1 MVKYSHYLPISAC
14 FMGIAIKL
22 DTCITRLKNISASIG
37 DEIFLRLRIGLPRE
51 ILEIGRIVLISDIIL
66 ETRNLT
72 REFGGFVAI
81 DNVNFSVR
89 EGSLHAL
96 IGPNGAGKSTMFNLL
111 TKFLPQSAGS
121 VLYKG
126 VDISSEKPATL
137 ARRGMVRSFQ
147 ISSVF
152 PHLSVHENIR
162 IALQSRF
169 RETFDFWRSD
179 QALSSYDTRVGE
191 LMTDV
196 GLEGYADRLAVE
208 LPYGRK
214 RALELA
220 TTLAMDP
227 ELILLDE
234 PMAGMGQEDIDRTA
248 ALIKEVGR
256 QRTIVMVEH
265 NLKVVADISDRIT
278 VLRRG
283 QIIAEGDYDA
293 VSADSEVQK
302 AYIGGGHD

>member
-1 MVKYSHYLPISAC
+1 MRRRAQ
-14 FMGIAIKL
+14 
-22 DTCITRLKNISASIG
+22 
-37 DEIFLRLRIGLPRE
+37 RE
-51 ILEIGRIVLISDIIL
+51 GALISDVIL
-66 ETRNLT
+66 ETRGLT
-72 REFGGFVAI
+72 REFGGFVAV
-81 DNVNFSVR
+81 DNVDFSVQ

-111 TKFLPQSAGS
+111 TKFLPQSAGTIF
-121 VLYKG
+121 YKG
-126 VDISSEKPATL
+126 VDISSERPATL

-152 PHLSVHENIR
+152 PHLSAHENIR

-169 RETFDFWRSD
+169 RETFVFWRSD
-179 QALSSYDTRVGE
+179 RALDAYNERVGE

-196 GLEGYADRLAVE
+196 GLEDYAHTLAAE

-234 PMAGMGQEDIDRTA
+234 PMAGMGQEDVQRTA
-248 ALIKEVGR
+248 RLIREVGR
-256 QRTIVMVEH
+256 SRTIVMVEH

-283 QIIAEGDYDA
+283 KVIAEGDYDT
-293 VSADSEVQK
+293 VSGDAEVQK

>member
-1 MVKYSHYLPISAC
+1 M
-14 FMGIAIKL
+14 
-22 DTCITRLKNISASIG
+22 
-37 DEIFLRLRIGLPRE
+37 
-51 ILEIGRIVLISDIIL
+51 ISDVIL
-66 ETRNLT
+66 ETRGLS
-72 REFGGFVAI
+72 RDFGGFVAV
-81 DNVNFSVR
+81 DDVNFSVR
-89 EGSLHAL
+89 EGTLHAL

-121 VLYKG
+121 IFYKG

-169 RETFDFWRSD
+169 RKTFGFWRSD
-179 QALSSYDTRVGE
+179 RSLTAYDDRVRE
-191 LMTDV
+191 LMADV
-196 GLEGYADRLAVE
+196 GLEGYANTLAVE

-248 ALIKEVGR
+248 ALIRKVGR
-256 QRTIVMVEH
+256 SRTIVMVEH

-283 QIIAEGDYDA
+283 QIIAEGDYKT